1 MRPSITPRLLHLRH
15 LTVHYS
21 NISTRE
27 HANRFCR
34 WVRRVISHSPL
45 ESLRLICENEAFGP
59 AVSFDPLAEHLTLK
73 HAVRLRILDMRDC
86 FVGKGLFLALC
97 RSCTSLEELRVSI
110 SQDTLVSN
118 SIQSRVRK

>member
-1 MRPSITPRLLHLRH
+1 M
-15 LTVHYS
+15 
-21 NISTRE
+21 
-27 HANRFCR
+27 
-34 WVRRVISHSPL
+34 
-45 ESLRLICENEAFGP
+45 
-59 AVSFDPLAEHLTLK
+59 SFDPLAEHLTLK

-118 SIQSRVRK
+118 TIQSRVRK